1 MVMNKKTTGYQI
13 QKLGYQSGYSMLEL
27 LVAMTM
33 GILILASAVTMQV
46 SNRTDFRNTASE
58 LQMKTN
64 AKLAAEFIGN
74 SLRSVG
80 SMGCRTV
87 AAYEG
92 GKGAGERSESSYNI
106 SLNDPGGLPW
116 ANFNAG
122 HEIQGYQAVGAGW
135 VPTPHPTLGLTGM
148 LPGSDAL
155 TLRGTIG
162 ESYVLQIRNP
172 GDTAYFLNIPAGTD
186 VRIAQNNFAV
196 ASTCKDAEIFR
207 VTSSDA
213 VIDTGVIGRAAGGGA
228 DENEFGVCNY
238 NDGCIFSDIHGE
250 LSRVATLT
258 YYVANNDRGVP
269 TLFRGIDGDTP
280 SPLVEGVERMKIDYG
295 IENDQRARN
304 VASRYLTAS
313 QIQSTCNTP
322 MSVPVSENCLWPS
335 VVSVRVSL
343 IMRSDEEIYGKP
355 IDQSYTLPGAD
366 PLLYEPTDRF
376 SRATYSSTFVVRNR
390 MIGERTQGTSL

>member
-1 MVMNKKTTGYQI
+1 MNTKTTGYQI

-74 SLRSVG
+74 SLRGVG

-87 AAYEG
+87 AAYHG
-92 GKGAGERSESSYNI
+92 GTGQSMNESAYRI
-106 SLNDPGGLPW
+106 SLLNDELPW

-122 HEIQGYQAVGAGW
+122 HEILGYEAVGAGW
-135 VPTPHPTLGLTGM
+135 VPTPDVSLGLTGM

-155 TLRGTIG
+155 TLRGAIG
-162 ESYVLQIRNP
+162 ESYVLQPRNI
-172 GDTAYFLNIPAGTD
+172 GDAAYFLAIPAGTD

-213 VIDTGVIGRAAGGGA
+213 VIDTGVIGRAAGGSA
-228 DENEFGVCNY
+228 DENEFGTWTQNQ
-238 NDGCIFSDIHGE
+238 GISRSIHGE
-250 LSRVATLT
+250 LRRVATVT
-258 YYVANNDRGVP
+258 YYVADNTRGVP
-269 TLFRGIDGDTP
+269 TLFRSIDGDTP
-280 SPLVEGVERMKIDYG
+280 SPLVEGVERMRIDYG
-295 IENDQRARN
+295 IEDDEVVRN

-322 MSVPVSENCLWPS
+322 MSVPVSEDCLWPS
-335 VVSVRVSL
+335 VVSVRVSI
-343 IMRSDEEIYGKP
+343 IMRSDQQIYGQA
-355 IDQSYTLPGAD
+355 INQSYTLPGVN
-366 PLLYEPTDRF
+366 PLVYQPTDRF
-376 SRATYSSTFVVRNR
+376 SRAIYSSTFAVRNR
-390 MIGERTQGTSL
+390 MIGDRTQGASL

>member
-13 QKLGYQSGYSMLEL
+13 KKIGYQAGYSMLEL

-46 SNRTDFRNTASE
+46 SNRTDFRNTTSE
-58 LQMKTN
+58 LEMKTN

-74 SLRSVG
+74 SLRAVG
-80 SMGCRTV
+80 SMGCRT
-87 AAYEG
+87 ASAYEG
-92 GKGAGERSESSYNI
+92 GTGQNMNQSSYNI
-106 SLNDPGGLPW
+106 SLNNNQLAW
-116 ANFNAG
+116 ANFNPG

-135 VPTPHPTLGLTGM
+135 TPTPDATLGLTGM

-162 ESYVLQIRNP
+162 ESYVLQPRNI

-207 VTSSDA
+207 VTSSDGL
-213 VIDTGVIGRAAGGGA
+213 IDTGVIGRAAGGAG
-228 DENEFGVCNY
+228 DENEFGTWALAN
-238 NDGCIFSDIHGE
+238 GGISREHHGE
-250 LSRVATLT
+250 LMRVATLT
-258 YYVANNDRGVP
+258 YYVANNTRGVP
-269 TLFRGIDGDTP
+269 TLFRSIDGGTP
-280 SPLVEGVERMKIDYG
+280 SPLVEGVERMILDYG
-295 IENDQRARN
+295 IEDDEVARN

-313 QIQSTCNTP
+313 QIQGTCNTP
-322 MSVPVSENCLWPS
+322 MAVPVSENCLWPS

-343 IMRSDEEIYGKP
+343 IMRSDQQIYGQAVN
-355 IDQSYTLPGAD
+355 QSYTLPGAN
-366 PLLYEPTDRF
+366 PLVYTPNDRF
-376 SRATYSSTFVVRNR
+376 SRAIYSSTFAVRNR
-390 MIGERTQGTSL
+390 MIGDRTQGTSL

>member
-13 QKLGYQSGYSMLEL
+13 KKLGYQTGYSMLEL

-58 LQMKTN
+58 LEMKTN

-74 SLRSVG
+74 SLRGVG

-87 AAYEG
+87 AAYHG
-92 GKGAGERSESSYNI
+92 GTGQSMNESAYRI
-106 SLNDPGGLPW
+106 SLLNDELPW

-135 VPTPHPTLGLTGM
+135 VPTPDASLGLTGM

-155 TLRGTIG
+155 TLRGAIG
-162 ESYVLQIRNP
+162 ESYVLQPRNI
-172 GDTAYFLNIPAGTD
+172 GDTAYFLDIPAGTD
-186 VRIAQNNFAV
+186 VRIARNNFAV

-213 VIDTGVIGRAAGGGA
+213 VIDTGVIGRAAGGAA
-228 DENEFGVCNY
+228 DENEFGTWTQNQ
-238 NDGCIFSDIHGE
+238 GISRSIHGE
-250 LSRVATLT
+250 LSRVATVT

-269 TLFRGIDGDTP
+269 TLFRSIDGDTP
-280 SPLVEGVERMKIDYG
+280 SPLVEGVERMKLDYG
-295 IENDQRARN
+295 IEDDAVARN

-322 MSVPVSENCLWPS
+322 MSVPVSDDCLWPN

-343 IMRSDEEIYGKP
+343 IMRSDEQIYGKA

-366 PLLYEPTDRF
+366 PLVYEPTDRF
-376 SRATYSSTFVVRNR
+376 SRAIYSSTFVVRNR
-390 MIGERTQGTSL
+390 MIGDRIQGASL

>member
-1 MVMNKKTTGYQI
+1 MNKKITDYQMKKPGYQA
-13 QKLGYQSGYSMLEL
+13 GYSMLEL

-74 SLRSVG
+74 SLRGVG

-92 GKGAGERSESSYNI
+92 GKRAQERNATSYTV
-106 SLNDPGGLPW
+106 SLNNTALPW

-122 HEIQGYQAVGAGW
+122 HEILGYQAVGGSW
-135 VPTPHPTLGLTGM
+135 VPAPAATLGLTGM

-162 ESYVLQIRNP
+162 ESYILQVRQP
-172 GDTAYFLNIPAGTD
+172 GDTAYFLDIPADTD

-213 VIDTGVIGRAAGGGA
+213 LIDTGVIGRAAGGAA
-228 DENEFGVCNY
+228 DENASGVW
-238 NDGCIFSDIHGE
+238 DLGAGGISRELQGE
-250 LSRVATLT
+250 LMRVATVT
-258 YYVANNDRGVP
+258 YYVADNDRGVP
-269 TLFRGIDGDTP
+269 TLFRGVDGGTP
-280 SPLVEGVERMKIDYG
+280 SPLVEGVERMKLDYG
-295 IENDQRARN
+295 IEDDEVARN

-322 MSVPVSENCLWPS
+322 MTVPVSENCLWPS

-390 MIGERTQGTSL
+390 MIGDRTQGTSL

>member
-1 MVMNKKTTGYQI
+1 MNKKTTGYQI
-13 QKLGYQSGYSMLEL
+13 QKLGSQSGYSMLEL

-46 SNRTDFRNTASE
+46 SNRTDFTNTASE
-58 LQMKTN
+58 LEMKTN

-74 SLRSVG
+74 SLRAVG

-92 GKGAGERSESSYNI
+92 SKRAQEGSSSSYRI
-106 SLNDPGGLPW
+106 SLNDEELPW

-135 VPTPHPTLGLTGM
+135 VPTPDATLGLTGM

-172 GDTAYFLNIPAGTD
+172 GDTAYFLDIPAGTD

-228 DENEFGVCNY
+228 DENAIGVWNY
-238 NDGCIFSDIHGE
+238 DDGGISSKIHGE

-258 YYVANNDRGVP
+258 YYVANNTRGVP
-269 TLFRGIDGDTP
+269 TLFRSIDGDTP
-280 SPLVEGVERMKIDYG
+280 SPLVEGVERMKLDYG
-295 IENDQRARN
+295 IEDDAVARN

-322 MSVPVSENCLWPS
+322 MSVPVSESCLWPS

-343 IMRSDEEIYGKP
+343 IMRTDQEIYGKA
-355 IDQSYTLPGAD
+355 IDQSHALPGAD

-376 SRATYSSTFVVRNR
+376 SRAIYSSTFVVRNR
-390 MIGERTQGTSL
+390 MIGERTQGASL

>member
-1 MVMNKKTTGYQI
+1 MNKKTTGYQI

-58 LQMKTN
+58 LEMKTN

-92 GKGAGERSESSYNI
+92 GYTSQERTASSYNI
-106 SLNDPGGLPW
+106 SLNDEELPW

-135 VPTPHPTLGLTGM
+135 VPTPDANLGLTGM

-155 TLRGTIG
+155 TLRGAIG
-162 ESYVLQIRNP
+162 ESYVLQLRNP
-172 GDTAYFLNIPAGTD
+172 GDSAYFLNIPAGTD

-196 ASTCKDAEIFR
+196 ASTCKDAEIFK

-213 VIDTGVIGRAAGGGA
+213 LIDTGVVGRAAGGAA
-228 DENEFGVCNY
+228 DENEFGVWNLD
-238 NDGCIFSDIHGE
+238 DGGISRELHGE
-250 LSRVATLT
+250 LSRVATMT
-258 YYVANNDRGVP
+258 YYVANNDRGIP
-269 TLFRGIDGDTP
+269 TLFRSVDGDTP
-280 SPLVEGVERMKIDYG
+280 SPLVEGVERMKLDYG
-295 IENDQRARN
+295 VEDDGVARN

-313 QIQSTCNTP
+313 QIQGTCNTP

-343 IMRSDEEIYGKP
+343 IMRSDEQIYGKP
-355 IDQSYTLPGAD
+355 IDQSYTLPGSN

-376 SRATYSSTFVVRNR
+376 SRAIYSSTFVVRNR
-390 MIGERTQGTSL
+390 MIGDRTQGTSL

>member
-1 MVMNKKTTGYQI
+1 MVMNTKTTGYQI

-74 SLRSVG
+74 SLRGVG

-87 AAYEG
+87 AAYHG
-92 GKGAGERSESSYNI
+92 GTGQSMNESAYRI
-106 SLNDPGGLPW
+106 SLLNDELPW

-122 HEIQGYQAVGAGW
+122 HEILGYQAVGAGW
-135 VPTPHPTLGLTGM
+135 VPTPDASLGLTGM

-155 TLRGTIG
+155 TLRGAIG
-162 ESYVLQIRNP
+162 ESYVLQPRNI
-172 GDTAYFLNIPAGTD
+172 GDAAYFLDIPAGTD

-213 VIDTGVIGRAAGGGA
+213 VIDTGVIGRAAGGSA
-228 DENEFGVCNY
+228 DENEFGTWTQNQ
-238 NDGCIFSDIHGE
+238 GISRSIHGE
-250 LSRVATLT
+250 LRRVATVT
-258 YYVANNDRGVP
+258 YYVADNTRGVP
-269 TLFRGIDGDTP
+269 TLFRSIDGDTP
-280 SPLVEGVERMKIDYG
+280 SPLVEGVERMRIDYG
-295 IENDQRARN
+295 IEDDEVVRN

-322 MSVPVSENCLWPS
+322 MSVPVSEDCLWPS
-335 VVSVRVSL
+335 VVSVRVSI
-343 IMRSDEEIYGKP
+343 IMRSDEQIYGKP
-355 IDQSYTLPGAD
+355 IDQSYTLPGVN
-366 PLLYEPTDRF
+366 PLVYQPTDRF
-376 SRATYSSTFVVRNR
+376 SRAIYSSTFAVRNR
-390 MIGERTQGTSL
+390 MIGDRTQGASL